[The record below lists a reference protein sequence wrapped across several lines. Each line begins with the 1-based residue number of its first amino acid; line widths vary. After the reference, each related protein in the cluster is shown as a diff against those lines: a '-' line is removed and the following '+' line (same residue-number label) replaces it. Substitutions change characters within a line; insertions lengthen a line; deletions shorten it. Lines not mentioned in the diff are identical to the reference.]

1 MQHTQHRGL
10 ERRVSNDMNLAGRA
24 MSLAG
29 RAMSLAGRAM
39 GLAERAMPEPLTF
52 FVIIT
57 ALILTIA
64 SCGGREK
71 EGAVVSDE
79 KKIEQIKSI
88 SMSQPE
94 LALSMLDSAEV
105 LRTMPMYD
113 VNALRAIVY
122 NNSSNDNTK
131 ALHYALLASTDS
143 LLTHNNEKRLAVTSV
158 LAYQYFKCGIYDR
171 CLLTAEQAITLARK
185 LKATDKEASILN
197 TKAMCE
203 SEIGLVDKA
212 LRSFDSGI
220 SLLRRQVHT
229 ADTWST
235 WSDLVDMYSQKANVL
250 LDDHRYT
257 EVAAMY
263 DTFSEAVTTM
273 AERKPERVAGGND
286 WSKAMFYAV
295 YSVTYAHL
303 GEKQKAY
310 EFYSKLLDTDL
321 SKTPAGITFLVPY
334 LLLERRY
341 GEAITKL
348 EEEEAFFKRR
358 GRDTVDYYFV
368 RTLLPSKADAL
379 FNEGRYREAA
389 LTGLRAIALNDSLS
403 LKLKKQNAMSMSQLL
418 DSKHKDMRI
427 NEQARDL
434 RNSRTIVALVSFL
447 MAVLAVLFIRVMSY
461 NRLVQRKNRAAAAT
475 INELTAAK
483 EQLAYLLASKSR
495 NNDAAG
501 ERGRDDAAEEE
512 GRDDARTQEQGV
524 SQESSAANEKSSTQ
538 TTACHEENNK
548 KVETE
553 WAGIGEKTESGE
565 KAGNRKGVVNG
576 EKAENLQKTMNGKN
590 KKDGENIENGQR
602 TENGKRTENGE
613 GAENGER
620 TENGERAENGERTEN
635 EERAENG
642 EDVEKKGLSV
652 ATSKGASEEKD
663 AAARLKDDK
672 SRDMFLQL
680 EQRIINERL
689 FRKPKISRDELI
701 ALLGVDK
708 GTFVSLLMVFSGKP
722 FNRYINDMRLDY
734 AASLLRKNTNF
745 SVEAIAIDCGIPVRQ
760 TFYRLFTEKFGLSPA
775 EYRKMNE

>member
-1 MQHTQHRGL
+1 MQHTQHKGL
-10 ERRVSNDMNLAGRA
+10 ARCIGNAMNLAGRA
-24 MSLAG
+24 MELTG
-29 RAMSLAGRAM
+29 RAMGLADRAMSLADRAMGLAGRAM
-39 GLAERAMPEPLTF
+39 GLTGRARLRPLTLFF
-52 FVIIT
+52 FVIVLT
-57 ALILTIA
+57 LTIA
-64 SCGGREK
+64 SCGGSG
-71 EGAVVSDE
+71 EGGVVVSD
-79 KKIEQIKSI
+79 KKKVEQIKSI

-143 LLTHNNEKRLAVTSV
+143 LLTHNDEKRLAVATV

-185 LKATDKEASILN
+185 LKAADKEATILN
-197 TKAMCE
+197 TKGMCE

-220 SLLRRQVHT
+220 GLLRRQVHT

-250 LDDHRYT
+250 LDNHRYT

-273 AERKPERVAGGND
+273 TERKPETVAGGND

-321 SKTPAGITFLVPY
+321 SKTPSGITFLVPY

-389 LTGLRAIALNDSLS
+389 LTGLRVIALNDSLS

-434 RNSRTIVALVSFL
+434 RNSRAIVALVSFL
-447 MAVLAVLFIRVMSY
+447 LTILAVLFIRVVSY

-483 EQLAYLLASKSR
+483 EQLAYLLASKNR
-495 NNDAAG
+495 N
-501 ERGRDDAAEEE
+501 EDAAEKREH
-512 GRDDARTQEQGV
+512 DDAGTQEQV
-524 SQESSAANEKSSTQ
+524 VNQESSVTNEESSTQ
-538 TTACHEENNK
+538 ATAFHEENINK

-553 WAGIGEKTESGE
+553 SAGNGKKTESGE
-565 KAGNRKGVVNG
+565 EAGNRKGVESG
-576 EKAENLQKTMNGKN
+576 ERAENLQKIMNGEN
-590 KKDGENIENGQR
+590 KKDGED
-602 TENGKRTENGE
+602 
-613 GAENGER
+613 
-620 TENGERAENGERTEN
+620 TENGERAESGEE
-635 EERAENG
+635 AE
-642 EDVEKKGLSV
+642 KTGLPV
-652 ATSKGASEEKD
+652 ATGEGASEEED
-663 AAARLKDDK
+663 AVARLKDDK

-708 GTFVSLLMVFSGKP
+708 GTFVSLLMVYSGKP

>member
-1 MQHTQHRGL
+1 MQHTQHKGL

-24 MSLAG
+24 LSLAG
-29 RAMSLAGRAM
+29 RAMLG
-39 GLAERAMPEPLTF
+39 PLTF

-57 ALILTIA
+57 ALVLTIA
-64 SCGGREK
+64 SCGGRGK

-143 LLTHNNEKRLAVTSV
+143 MLTHNNEKRLAVASV

-185 LKATDKEASILN
+185 LKAADKEATILN

-220 SLLRRQVHT
+220 DLLRRQVHT

-250 LDDHRYT
+250 LDNHRYT

-273 AERKPERVAGGND
+273 AERKPESVAGGND
-286 WSKAMFYAV
+286 WSKAMFYAI

-310 EFYSKLLDTDL
+310 DFYSKLLDTDL
-321 SKTPAGITFLVPY
+321 SKTPSGITFLVPY
-334 LLLERRY
+334 LLLEHRY

-348 EEEEAFFKRR
+348 EEEETFFKQR

-389 LTGLRAIALNDSLS
+389 ITGLRAIALNDSLS

-447 MAVLAVLFIRVMSY
+447 MAVLAVLFIRVLSY

-495 NNDAAG
+495 NDDAAG
-501 ERGRDDAAEEE
+501 ERERDDA
-512 GRDDARTQEQGV
+512 GTQEQGV

-538 TTACHEENNK
+538 ATACHEENNK

-553 WAGIGEKTESGE
+553 CTGTGEKTGSKEE
-565 KAGNRKGVVNG
+565 AGNKKSVVNG
-576 EKAENLQKTMNGKN
+576 EKAENLQKTMNGEN
-590 KKDGENIENGQR
+590 KKNGENI
-602 TENGKRTENGE
+602 
-613 GAENGER
+613 
-620 TENGERAENGERTEN
+620 ENGERAENGEETK
-635 EERAENG
+635 NG

-652 ATSKGASEEKD
+652 ATSEVASEEEN

>member
-1 MQHTQHRGL
+1 MQHTQHKGL
-10 ERRVSNDMNLAGRA
+10 ERRVSND
-24 MSLAG
+24 
-29 RAMSLAGRAM
+29 MSLAGRAM
-39 GLAERAMPEPLTF
+39 GLAGRAMLGPLTF
-52 FVIIT
+52 FFIII
-57 ALILTIA
+57 ALVLTIA
-64 SCGGREK
+64 ACGGREK

-143 LLTHNNEKRLAVTSV
+143 MLTHNNEKRLAVASV

-185 LKATDKEASILN
+185 LKAADKEATILN

-220 SLLRRQVHT
+220 DLLRRQVHT

-250 LDDHRYT
+250 LDNHRYT

-273 AERKPERVAGGND
+273 TERKPESVAGGND
-286 WSKAMFYAV
+286 WSKAMFYAI

-310 EFYSKLLDTDL
+310 DFYSKLLDTDL
-321 SKTPAGITFLVPY
+321 SKTPSGITFLVPY

-348 EEEEAFFKRR
+348 EQEEAFFKRC

-434 RNSRTIVALVSFL
+434 RNSRAIVALVSFL

-495 NNDAAG
+495 NDDAAGERGRDDAAG
-501 ERGRDDAAEEE
+501 ERGRDDAAEEK
-512 GRDDARTQEQGV
+512 GHDDAGTQEQVV

-538 TTACHEENNK
+538 ATACHEENNK
-548 KVETE
+548 KMETE
-553 WAGIGEKTESGE
+553 CAGIVEKTESGE
-565 KAGNRKGVVNG
+565 EVGNRKGVVNG
-576 EKAENLQKTMNGKN
+576 EKAENLQKTMNGEN
-590 KKDGENIENGQR
+590 KKDGENIENGEG
-602 TENGKRTENGE
+602 TENREGTENGE
-613 GAENGER
+613 G
-620 TENGERAENGERTEN
+620 
-635 EERAENG
+635 AENG

-652 ATSKGASEEKD
+652 ATSEVASEEED

-708 GTFVSLLMVFSGKP
+708 GTFVSLLMVFSDKP

-760 TFYRLFTEKFGLSPA
+760 TFYRLFTEKFGLSPW
-775 EYRKMNE
+775 K

>member
-1 MQHTQHRGL
+1 MSFHRHRLQSTKKVVNLYGLKQQPIKKTVFQKKMQHTQHKGL
-10 ERRVSNDMNLAGRA
+10 ERRVSNDMSLAGRAINLAGRA
-24 MSLAG
+24 MNLAG
-29 RAMSLAGRAM
+29 RAMRG
-39 GLAERAMPEPLTF
+39 PLTF
-52 FVIIT
+52 FVFIT
-57 ALILTIA
+57 ALVLTIA

-143 LLTHNNEKRLAVTSV
+143 MLTHNDEKRLAVASV

-185 LKATDKEASILN
+185 LKAADKEASILN

-250 LDDHRYT
+250 LDNHRYT

-273 AERKPERVAGGND
+273 AERKPESVAGGND
-286 WSKAMFYAV
+286 RSKAMFYAV

-321 SKTPAGITFLVPY
+321 SKTPSGITFLVPY

-348 EEEEAFFKRR
+348 EEEEAFFKRC

-495 NNDAAG
+495 NDDAAG
-501 ERGRDDAAEEE
+501 ERGRDDAVGEKR
-512 GRDDARTQEQGV
+512 RDDAGTQEQGV
-524 SQESSAANEKSSTQ
+524 SQKSSAANEKSSTQ
-538 TTACHEENNK
+538 ATACHEENNK

-553 WAGIGEKTESGE
+553 CAGIGEKTESGE
-565 KAGNRKGVVNG
+565 EAGNRKGVVNG
-576 EKAENLQKTMNGKN
+576 KKAENLQKTMNGKN

-602 TENGKRTENGE
+602 TENGE
-613 GAENGER
+613 G
-620 TENGERAENGERTEN
+620 
-635 EERAENG
+635 AENG

-652 ATSKGASEEKD
+652 ATSEVASEEED

>member
-1 MQHTQHRGL
+1 MQHTQHKGL

-24 MSLAG
+24 MPG
-29 RAMSLAGRAM
+29 
-39 GLAERAMPEPLTF
+39 PLTF

-79 KKIEQIKSI
+79 KKVEQIKSI

-143 LLTHNNEKRLAVTSV
+143 LLTHNNEKRLAVASV

-229 ADTWST
+229 DDTWST

-263 DTFSEAVTTM
+263 NTFSEAVTTM

-495 NNDAAG
+495 NDDAAG
-501 ERGRDDAAEEE
+501 DRGRDDAAEEK

-524 SQESSAANEKSSTQ
+524 SPESSAANEKSSTQ
-538 TTACHEENNK
+538 TTACHEGNNK

-576 EKAENLQKTMNGKN
+576 EKAENLQKTMNGEN
-590 KKDGENIENGQR
+590 KKDGENI
-602 TENGKRTENGE
+602 
-613 GAENGER
+613 ENGER

-652 ATSKGASEEKD
+652 ATSERASEEED

>member
-1 MQHTQHRGL
+1 MQHTQYKGL
-10 ERRVSNDMNLAGRA
+10 ARQRVSND

-29 RAMSLAGRAM
+29 RAMSLAGRTM
-39 GLAERAMPEPLTF
+39 NLAGRTMLRPFSF
-52 FVIIT
+52 FFIII
-57 ALILTIA
+57 ALVLTIA
-64 SCGGREK
+64 ACGGREEK
-71 EGAVVSDE
+71 GAVVSDK

-88 SMSQPE
+88 SLSQPE

-105 LRTMPMYD
+105 LHTMPMYD

-122 NNSSNDNTK
+122 NNSSNDNAK

-143 LLTHNNEKRLAVTSV
+143 LLTHNDEKRLAVAAV

-185 LKATDKEASILN
+185 LKAADKEATILN

-250 LDDHRYT
+250 LDNHRYT

-263 DTFSEAVTTM
+263 GTFSEAVTTM
-273 AERKPERVAGGND
+273 TEHKPESVAGGND

-321 SKTPAGITFLVPY
+321 SKTPSGITFLVPY

-358 GRDTVDYYFV
+358 ERDTVDYYFV

-434 RNSRTIVALVSFL
+434 RNSRAIVALVSFL

-483 EQLAYLLASKSR
+483 EQLAYLLASKNR
-495 NNDAAG
+495 NEDAA
-501 ERGRDDAAEEE
+501 EKRGRDDA
-512 GRDDARTQEQGV
+512 GTQEQGV

-538 TTACHEENNK
+538 ATACHEENNK

-553 WAGIGEKTESGE
+553 CAGTGEKTESGE
-565 KAGNRKGVVNG
+565 EAGNRKGVVNG
-576 EKAENLQKTMNGKN
+576 EKAENVQKAMNGEN
-590 KKDGENIENGQR
+590 KKDGENI
-602 TENGKRTENGE
+602 
-613 GAENGER
+613 
-620 TENGERAENGERTEN
+620 ENGERAENGERTEN
-635 EERAENG
+635 GEGAENG

-652 ATSKGASEEKD
+652 ATSEVASEEED

-734 AASLLRKNTNF
+734 AAALLRKNTNF

>member
-1 MQHTQHRGL
+1 MGLTGRTMGLAGRAMDLTGRAMGL
-10 ERRVSNDMNLAGRA
+10 EGRA

-29 RAMSLAGRAM
+29 SAMLR
-39 GLAERAMPEPLTF
+39 PLTF
-52 FVIIT
+52 FFFII
-57 ALILTIA
+57 ALTLTIA
-64 SCGGREK
+64 SCGGSG
-71 EGAVVSDE
+71 EGDAVVSDT
-79 KKIEQIKSI
+79 KKVEQIKSI

-143 LLTHNNEKRLAVTSV
+143 LLTHNDEKRLAVASV

-185 LKATDKEASILN
+185 LKAADKEASILN

-250 LDDHRYT
+250 LDNHRYT

-273 AERKPERVAGGND
+273 TERKPESVAGGND

-310 EFYSKLLDTDL
+310 EFYSKLLGTDL
-321 SKTPAGITFLVPY
+321 SKTPSGITFLVPY

-403 LKLKKQNAMSMSQLL
+403 LKLKKQNAMSMSELL
-418 DSKHKDMRI
+418 DSKNKDMRI

-434 RNSRTIVALVSFL
+434 RNSRAIVALVSFL
-447 MAVLAVLFIRVMSY
+447 LTILAVLFIRVVSY

-483 EQLAYLLASKSR
+483 EQLAYLLASKNR
-495 NNDAAG
+495 N
-501 ERGRDDAAEEE
+501 EDAAEKR
-512 GRDDARTQEQGV
+512 GHDDAGTQEQGV
-524 SQESSAANEKSSTQ
+524 NQESSATNEESSTQ
-538 TTACHEENNK
+538 ATACHEENINK

-553 WAGIGEKTESGE
+553 SGGNGKKTESGE
-565 KAGNRKGVVNG
+565 
-576 EKAENLQKTMNGKN
+576 
-590 KKDGENIENGQR
+590 
-602 TENGKRTENGE
+602 
-613 GAENGER
+613 GAEKTG
-620 TENGERAENGERTEN
+620 
-635 EERAENG
+635 
-642 EDVEKKGLSV
+642 VPV
-652 ATSKGASEEKD
+652 ATGEGASEEED
-663 AAARLKDDK
+663 AAARLKDGK

-708 GTFVSLLMVFSGKP
+708 GTFVSLLMVYSGKP

>member
-1 MQHTQHRGL
+1 MQHTQHKGL
-10 ERRVSNDMNLAGRA
+10 ERRVSNDMG
-24 MSLAG
+24 
-29 RAMSLAGRAM
+29 LAGRAM
-39 GLAERAMPEPLTF
+39 GLAGRTMSLAGRAMDLAGRAMLGPLTF

-57 ALILTIA
+57 ALALTIA

-143 LLTHNNEKRLAVTSV
+143 MLTHNNEKRLAVASV

-171 CLLTAEQAITLARK
+171 CLLTAEQAITLAQK
-185 LKATDKEASILN
+185 LKAADKEASILN

-229 ADTWST
+229 TDTWST

-250 LDDHRYT
+250 LDNHRYT

-273 AERKPERVAGGND
+273 TEHKPESVAGGND

-358 GRDTVDYYFV
+358 ERDTVDYYFV

-495 NNDAAG
+495 NDDAAG
-501 ERGRDDAAEEE
+501 ERGRDDAAEEK
-512 GRDDARTQEQGV
+512 GRDDAGTQEQGV
-524 SQESSAANEKSSTQ
+524 SQESSATNEKSSTQ
-538 TTACHEENNK
+538 ATACHDENNK

-553 WAGIGEKTESGE
+553 CAGIGEETESGE
-565 KAGNRKGVVNG
+565 EAGNRKGVVNG
-576 EKAENLQKTMNGKN
+576 EKAENLQKTKNGEN
-590 KKDGENIENGQR
+590 KKDGENIENG
-602 TENGKRTENGE
+602 
-613 GAENGER
+613 
-620 TENGERAENGERTEN
+620 
-635 EERAENG
+635 
-642 EDVEKKGLSV
+642 EDVEKKGLCV
-652 ATSKGASEEKD
+652 ATSEGASEEED

-672 SRDMFLQL
+672 SHDMFLQL

-734 AASLLRKNTNF
+734 AAALLRKNTNF

>member
-1 MQHTQHRGL
+1 MQHTQHKGL
-10 ERRVSNDMNLAGRA
+10 ARCIGNAMNLTGRA
-24 MSLAG
+24 MGLTGRAIGLAD

-39 GLAERAMPEPLTF
+39 GLAGRAMGLTGRAMLRPLTLFF
-52 FVIIT
+52 FVIVLT
-57 ALILTIA
+57 LTIA
-64 SCGGREK
+64 SCGGSGEG
-71 EGAVVSDE
+71 GAVVSD
-79 KKIEQIKSI
+79 KKKVEQIKSI

-143 LLTHNNEKRLAVTSV
+143 LLTHNDEKRLAVATV

-185 LKATDKEASILN
+185 LKAADKEATILN
-197 TKAMCE
+197 TKGMCE

-250 LDDHRYT
+250 LDNHRYT

-263 DTFSEAVTTM
+263 STFSEAVTTM
-273 AERKPERVAGGND
+273 TERKPETVAGGND

-321 SKTPAGITFLVPY
+321 SKTPSGITFLVPY

-389 LTGLRAIALNDSLS
+389 LTGLRVIALNDSLS

-434 RNSRTIVALVSFL
+434 RNSRAIVALVSFL
-447 MAVLAVLFIRVMSY
+447 LTILAVLFIRVVSY

-483 EQLAYLLASKSR
+483 EQLAYLLASKNR
-495 NNDAAG
+495 N
-501 ERGRDDAAEEE
+501 EDAAEKREH
-512 GRDDARTQEQGV
+512 DDAGTQEQV
-524 SQESSAANEKSSTQ
+524 VNKESSVTNEESSTQ
-538 TTACHEENNK
+538 ATACHEENINK

-553 WAGIGEKTESGE
+553 SAGNGKKTENGE
-565 KAGNRKGVVNG
+565 EAGNRKGVESG
-576 EKAENLQKTMNGKN
+576 ERAENLQKIMNGEN
-590 KKDGENIENGQR
+590 KKDGED
-602 TENGKRTENGE
+602 
-613 GAENGER
+613 
-620 TENGERAENGERTEN
+620 TENGERAESGEE
-635 EERAENG
+635 AE
-642 EDVEKKGLSV
+642 KTGLPV
-652 ATSKGASEEKD
+652 ATGEGASEEED
-663 AAARLKDDK
+663 AVARLKDDK

-708 GTFVSLLMVFSGKP
+708 GTFVSLLMVYSGKP

>member
-1 MQHTQHRGL
+1 MNLAGRA
-10 ERRVSNDMNLAGRA
+10 MNLAGRA

-29 RAMSLAGRAM
+29 RAMDLAGRAM
-39 GLAERAMPEPLTF
+39 LGPLTF
-52 FVIIT
+52 FFIII
-57 ALILTIA
+57 ALVLTIA
-64 SCGGREK
+64 SCGGREEK
-71 EGAVVSDE
+71 GAVVSDE

-88 SMSQPE
+88 SLSQPE

-122 NNSSNDNTK
+122 NNSSNDNAK

-143 LLTHNNEKRLAVTSV
+143 LLTHNDEKRLAVAAV

-185 LKATDKEASILN
+185 LKAADKEATILN

-235 WSDLVDMYSQKANVL
+235 WSDLVDMYSQKGNVL
-250 LDDHRYT
+250 LDNHRYT

-273 AERKPERVAGGND
+273 TEHKPESVAGGND
-286 WSKAMFYAV
+286 WSKAMFYAI

-310 EFYSKLLDTDL
+310 DFYSKLLDTDL
-321 SKTPAGITFLVPY
+321 SKTPSGITFLVPY
-334 LLLERRY
+334 LLLEHRY

-348 EEEEAFFKRR
+348 EEEETFFKQR

-483 EQLAYLLASKSR
+483 EQLAYLLASKNR
-495 NNDAAG
+495 NDDAAE
-501 ERGRDDAAEEE
+501 ERGRDDA
-512 GRDDARTQEQGV
+512 GTQEQGV

-538 TTACHEENNK
+538 VTACHEENNK

-553 WAGIGEKTESGE
+553 CAGTGEKTESGE
-565 KAGNRKGVVNG
+565 EAGNRKGVVNG
-576 EKAENLQKTMNGKN
+576 EKAENLQKAMNGEN
-590 KKDGENIENGQR
+590 KKYGENIENGEGS
-602 TENGKRTENGE
+602 ENEER
-613 GAENGER
+613 AENGER
-620 TENGERAENGERTEN
+620 TENGERAED
-635 EERAENG
+635 G
-642 EDVEKKGLSV
+642 EDVEKKELSV
-652 ATSKGASEEKD
+652 ATSEGASEEED

-734 AASLLRKNTNF
+734 AAALLRKNTNF

>member
-1 MQHTQHRGL
+1 MQHTQHKGL
-10 ERRVSNDMNLAGRA
+10 ERRVSNDMDLAGRA
-24 MSLAG
+24 MSLVG
-29 RAMSLAGRAM
+29 RAMS
-39 GLAERAMPEPLTF
+39 LAERAMPEPLTF

-79 KKIEQIKSI
+79 KKVEQIKSI

-171 CLLTAEQAITLARK
+171 CLLTAEQAITLAQK
-185 LKATDKEASILN
+185 LKAADKEASILN

-250 LDDHRYT
+250 LDNHRYT

-310 EFYSKLLDTDL
+310 EFYSKLLETDL

-418 DSKHKDMRI
+418 DSKHKDIRI

-501 ERGRDDAAEEE
+501 ERGRDDA
-512 GRDDARTQEQGV
+512 RTQEQGV

-538 TTACHEENNK
+538 ATACHEGNNK
-548 KVETE
+548 KVKTE

-576 EKAENLQKTMNGKN
+576 EKAENLQKTMNGEN
-590 KKDGENIENGQR
+590 KKDDENIENGEL
-602 TENGKRTENGE
+602 T
-613 GAENGER
+613 ENGER
-620 TENGERAENGERTEN
+620 TENGEKAENGERTEN

-642 EDVEKKGLSV
+642 GDVEKKGLSV
-652 ATSKGASEEKD
+652 ATSERASEEED

>member
-1 MQHTQHRGL
+1 MQHTQHKGL
-10 ERRVSNDMNLAGRA
+10 ERRVSND

-39 GLAERAMPEPLTF
+39 SHAGRAMGLAGRAMLGPLTF

-57 ALILTIA
+57 ALVLTIA

-79 KKIEQIKSI
+79 KKVEQIKSI

-143 LLTHNNEKRLAVTSV
+143 LLTHNNEKRLAVASV

-171 CLLTAEQAITLARK
+171 CLLTAEQAITLAQK

-212 LRSFDSGI
+212 LHSFDSGI

-418 DSKHKDMRI
+418 DSKHKDMRL

-495 NNDAAG
+495 N
-501 ERGRDDAAEEE
+501 DDAAEEE
-512 GRDDARTQEQGV
+512 GRDDAGTQEQGV

-553 WAGIGEKTESGE
+553 SAGIGEKTESGE
-565 KAGNRKGVVNG
+565 EAGNRKGVVNG
-576 EKAENLQKTMNGKN
+576 EKAENLQKTMNGEN
-590 KKDGENIENGQR
+590 KKDDENIENG
-602 TENGKRTENGE
+602 
-613 GAENGER
+613 
-620 TENGERAENGERTEN
+620 
-635 EERAENG
+635 ERAENG

-652 ATSKGASEEKD
+652 ATSERASEEED

>member
-1 MQHTQHRGL
+1 MQHTQHKGL
-10 ERRVSNDMNLAGRA
+10 ARCIGNAMNLAGRA
-24 MSLAG
+24 MELT
-29 RAMSLAGRAM
+29 GRAM
-39 GLAERAMPEPLTF
+39 GLADRAMSLADRAMGLTGRAMLRPLTF
-52 FVIIT
+52 FFFVIVLT
-57 ALILTIA
+57 LTIA
-64 SCGGREK
+64 SCGGSGEG
-71 EGAVVSDE
+71 GAVVSD
-79 KKIEQIKSI
+79 KKKVEQIKSI

-143 LLTHNNEKRLAVTSV
+143 LLTHNNEKRLAVATV

-185 LKATDKEASILN
+185 LKAADKEATILN
-197 TKAMCE
+197 TKGMCE

-250 LDDHRYT
+250 LDNHRYT

-273 AERKPERVAGGND
+273 TERKPETVAGGND

-321 SKTPAGITFLVPY
+321 SKTPSGITFLVPY

-389 LTGLRAIALNDSLS
+389 LTGLRVIALNDSLS

-434 RNSRTIVALVSFL
+434 RNSRAIVALVSFL
-447 MAVLAVLFIRVMSY
+447 LTILAVLFIRVVSY
-461 NRLVQRKNRAAAAT
+461 NRLVQRKNRAAADT

-483 EQLAYLLASKSR
+483 EQLAYLLASKNR
-495 NNDAAG
+495 N
-501 ERGRDDAAEEE
+501 EDAAEKREH
-512 GRDDARTQEQGV
+512 DDAGTQEQVV
-524 SQESSAANEKSSTQ
+524 SQESPVTNEESSTQ
-538 TTACHEENNK
+538 ATACHEENINK

-553 WAGIGEKTESGE
+553 SAGNGKKTENGE
-565 KAGNRKGVVNG
+565 EAGNRKGVESG
-576 EKAENLQKTMNGKN
+576 ERAENLQKIMNGEN
-590 KKDGENIENGQR
+590 KKDGED
-602 TENGKRTENGE
+602 
-613 GAENGER
+613 
-620 TENGERAENGERTEN
+620 TENGERAESGEE
-635 EERAENG
+635 AE
-642 EDVEKKGLSV
+642 KTGLPV
-652 ATSKGASEEKD
+652 ATGEGASEEED
-663 AAARLKDDK
+663 AVARLKDDK

-708 GTFVSLLMVFSGKP
+708 GTFVSLLMVYSGKP

>member
-1 MQHTQHRGL
+1 
-10 ERRVSNDMNLAGRA
+10 

-29 RAMSLAGRAM
+29 RAMSLEGRTMDLAGRAM
-39 GLAERAMPEPLTF
+39 LGPLTL

-57 ALILTIA
+57 AIVLTIV
-64 SCGGREK
+64 SCGGKEK

-143 LLTHNNEKRLAVTSV
+143 LLTHNNEKRLAVASV

-171 CLLTAEQAITLARK
+171 CLLTAEQAITLAQK
-185 LKATDKEASILN
+185 LKAADKEASILN

-220 SLLRRQVHT
+220 GLLRRQVHT

-250 LDDHRYT
+250 LDNHRYT

-273 AERKPERVAGGND
+273 TERKPERVAGGND

-321 SKTPAGITFLVPY
+321 SKTPSGITFLVPY

-495 NNDAAG
+495 NDDAAE
-501 ERGRDDAAEEE
+501 ERGRDDA
-512 GRDDARTQEQGV
+512 GTQEQGV

-538 TTACHEENNK
+538 ATACHEENNK

-553 WAGIGEKTESGE
+553 CAGIGEETESGE
-565 KAGNRKGVVNG
+565 EVGNRKGVVNG
-576 EKAENLQKTMNGKN
+576 EKAENLQKAMNGEN
-590 KKDGENIENGQR
+590 KKDGEN
-602 TENGKRTENGE
+602 K
-613 GAENGER
+613 
-620 TENGERAENGERTEN
+620 ENGERAENGEG
-635 EERAENG
+635 AENG
-642 EDVEKKGLSV
+642 EDVEKKGMSV
-652 ATSKGASEEKD
+652 ATSEGASEEED

-672 SRDMFLQL
+672 SHDMFLQL

-734 AASLLRKNTNF
+734 AAALLRKNTNF

>member
-1 MQHTQHRGL
+1 MQHTQHKGL
-10 ERRVSNDMNLAGRA
+10 ARQRVSNDMNLAGRT
-24 MSLAG
+24 MNLAG
-29 RAMSLAGRAM
+29 RTMLRPFS
-39 GLAERAMPEPLTF
+39 F
-52 FVIIT
+52 FFIII
-57 ALILTIA
+57 ALVLTIA
-64 SCGGREK
+64 SCGGREEK
-71 EGAVVSDE
+71 GAVVSDK

-88 SMSQPE
+88 SLSQPE

-105 LRTMPMYD
+105 LHTMPMYD

-143 LLTHNNEKRLAVTSV
+143 MLTHNNEKRLAVASV

-185 LKATDKEASILN
+185 LKAADKEATILN

-235 WSDLVDMYSQKANVL
+235 WSDLVDMYSQKGNVL
-250 LDDHRYT
+250 LDNHRYT

-273 AERKPERVAGGND
+273 TERKPESVAGGND
-286 WSKAMFYAV
+286 WSKAMFYAI

-310 EFYSKLLDTDL
+310 DFYSKLLDTDL
-321 SKTPAGITFLVPY
+321 SKTPSGITFLVPY

-348 EEEEAFFKRR
+348 EQEEAFFKRC

-447 MAVLAVLFIRVMSY
+447 MAVLAVLFIRVVSY

-495 NNDAAG
+495 NDDAAG
-501 ERGRDDAAEEE
+501 ERGRDDAEER
-512 GRDDARTQEQGV
+512 GRDDAEEKGHDDAGTQEQVV

-538 TTACHEENNK
+538 ATACHEENNE

-553 WAGIGEKTESGE
+553 CAWIGEKTESGE
-565 KAGNRKGVVNG
+565 EAGNRKSVVNG
-576 EKAENLQKTMNGKN
+576 EKAENLQKTMNGEN
-590 KKDGENIENGQR
+590 KKDGENIENG
-602 TENGKRTENGE
+602 ERTENGE
-613 GAENGER
+613 G
-620 TENGERAENGERTEN
+620 TENG
-635 EERAENG
+635 ERAENG
-642 EDVEKKGLSV
+642 EDVEKKGLCV
-652 ATSKGASEEKD
+652 ATSEGASEEED

-734 AASLLRKNTNF
+734 AAALLRKNTNF

>member
-1 MQHTQHRGL
+1 
-10 ERRVSNDMNLAGRA
+10 MNLAGRT
-24 MSLAG
+24 MNLAG
-29 RAMSLAGRAM
+29 RTMNLAGRTM
-39 GLAERAMPEPLTF
+39 LRPFSF
-52 FVIIT
+52 FFIII
-57 ALILTIA
+57 AIVLTIA
-64 SCGGREK
+64 ACGGREEK
-71 EGAVVSDE
+71 GAVVSDK

-88 SMSQPE
+88 SLSQPE

-105 LRTMPMYD
+105 LHTMPMYD

-122 NNSSNDNTK
+122 NNSSNDNAK

-143 LLTHNNEKRLAVTSV
+143 LLTHNDEKRLAVAAV

-185 LKATDKEASILN
+185 LKAADKEATILN

-220 SLLRRQVHT
+220 DLLRRQVHT

-250 LDDHRYT
+250 LDNHRYT

-273 AERKPERVAGGND
+273 TERKPESVAGGND

-321 SKTPAGITFLVPY
+321 SKTPSGITFLVPY

-358 GRDTVDYYFV
+358 GRDTIDYYFV

-389 LTGLRAIALNDSLS
+389 LTGLRVIALNDSLS

-434 RNSRTIVALVSFL
+434 RNSRAIVALVSFL
-447 MAVLAVLFIRVMSY
+447 LTILAVLFIRVVSY

-483 EQLAYLLASKSR
+483 EQLAYLLASKNR
-495 NNDAAG
+495 N
-501 ERGRDDAAEEE
+501 EDAAEKREH
-512 GRDDARTQEQGV
+512 DDAGTQEQVV
-524 SQESSAANEKSSTQ
+524 SQESPVTNEESSTQ
-538 TTACHEENNK
+538 ATACHEENINK
-548 KVETE
+548 KVEME
-553 WAGIGEKTESGE
+553 SAGNGKKTESGE
-565 KAGNRKGVVNG
+565 EAGNRKGVESG
-576 EKAENLQKTMNGKN
+576 ERAENLQKIMNGEN
-590 KKDGENIENGQR
+590 KKDGED
-602 TENGKRTENGE
+602 
-613 GAENGER
+613 
-620 TENGERAENGERTEN
+620 TENGERAESGEE
-635 EERAENG
+635 AE
-642 EDVEKKGLSV
+642 KTGLPV
-652 ATSKGASEEKD
+652 ATGEGASEEED
-663 AAARLKDDK
+663 AVARLKDDK

-708 GTFVSLLMVFSGKP
+708 GTFVSLLMVYSGKP

>member
-1 MQHTQHRGL
+1 MQHTQHKGL
-10 ERRVSNDMNLAGRA
+10 ARCVGNAMNLTGRAMGLADRA
-24 MSLAG
+24 MSLAD
-29 RAMSLAGRAM
+29 RAMSLADRAMGLAGRAM
-39 GLAERAMPEPLTF
+39 GLTGRAMLRPLTLFF
-52 FVIIT
+52 FVIVLT
-57 ALILTIA
+57 LTIA

-143 LLTHNNEKRLAVTSV
+143 LLTHNNEKRLAVASV

-171 CLLTAEQAITLARK
+171 CLLTAEQAITLAQK
-185 LKATDKEASILN
+185 LKAADKEASILN

-250 LDDHRYT
+250 LDNHRYT

-263 DTFSEAVTTM
+263 DTFSEAITTM
-273 AERKPERVAGGND
+273 TERKPETVAGGND

-321 SKTPAGITFLVPY
+321 SKTPSGITFLVPY

-389 LTGLRAIALNDSLS
+389 LTGLRVIALNDSLS

-434 RNSRTIVALVSFL
+434 RNSRAIVALVSFL
-447 MAVLAVLFIRVMSY
+447 LTILAVLFIRVVSY

-483 EQLAYLLASKSR
+483 EQLAYLLASKNR
-495 NNDAAG
+495 N
-501 ERGRDDAAEEE
+501 EDAAEKREH
-512 GRDDARTQEQGV
+512 DDAGTQEQVV
-524 SQESSAANEKSSTQ
+524 SQESSVTNEESSTQ
-538 TTACHEENNK
+538 ATACHEENINK

-553 WAGIGEKTESGE
+553 SAGNGKKTESGE
-565 KAGNRKGVVNG
+565 EAGNRKGVESG
-576 EKAENLQKTMNGKN
+576 ERAENLQKIMNGEN
-590 KKDGENIENGQR
+590 KKD
-602 TENGKRTENGE
+602 
-613 GAENGER
+613 
-620 TENGERAENGERTEN
+620 GERAENGERAESG
-635 EERAENG
+635 EEAE
-642 EDVEKKGLSV
+642 KTGLPV
-652 ATSKGASEEKD
+652 ATGEGASEEED
-663 AAARLKDDK
+663 AVARLKDDK

-734 AASLLRKNTNF
+734 AAALLRKNTNF

>member
-1 MQHTQHRGL
+1 
-10 ERRVSNDMNLAGRA
+10 MNLAGRT
-24 MSLAG
+24 MNLAG
-29 RAMSLAGRAM
+29 RTMLRPFS
-39 GLAERAMPEPLTF
+39 F
-52 FVIIT
+52 FFIII
-57 ALILTIA
+57 AIVLTIA
-64 SCGGREK
+64 ACGGREEK
-71 EGAVVSDE
+71 GAVVSDK

-88 SMSQPE
+88 SLSQPE

-105 LRTMPMYD
+105 LHTMPMYD

-122 NNSSNDNTK
+122 NNSSNDNAK

-143 LLTHNNEKRLAVTSV
+143 LLTHNDEKRLAVAAV

-185 LKATDKEASILN
+185 LKAADKEATILN

-250 LDDHRYT
+250 LDNHRYT

-263 DTFSEAVTTM
+263 STFSEAVTTM
-273 AERKPERVAGGND
+273 TERKPETVAGGND

-321 SKTPAGITFLVPY
+321 SKTPSGITFLVPY

-389 LTGLRAIALNDSLS
+389 LTGLRVIALNDSLS

-434 RNSRTIVALVSFL
+434 RNSRAIVALVSFL
-447 MAVLAVLFIRVMSY
+447 LTILAVLFIRVVSY
-461 NRLVQRKNRAAAAT
+461 NRLVQRKNRAAADT

-483 EQLAYLLASKSR
+483 EQLAYLLASKNR
-495 NNDAAG
+495 N
-501 ERGRDDAAEEE
+501 EDAAEKREH
-512 GRDDARTQEQGV
+512 DDAGTQKQV
-524 SQESSAANEKSSTQ
+524 VNKESSVTNEESSTQ
-538 TTACHEENNK
+538 ATAFHEENINK

-553 WAGIGEKTESGE
+553 SAGNGKKTENGE
-565 KAGNRKGVVNG
+565 GAGNRKGVESG
-576 EKAENLQKTMNGKN
+576 ERAENLQKIMNGEN
-590 KKDGENIENGQR
+590 KKDGED
-602 TENGKRTENGE
+602 
-613 GAENGER
+613 
-620 TENGERAENGERTEN
+620 TENGERAESGEE
-635 EERAENG
+635 AE
-642 EDVEKKGLSV
+642 KTGLPV
-652 ATSKGASEEKD
+652 ATGEGASEEED
-663 AAARLKDDK
+663 AVAILKDDK

-708 GTFVSLLMVFSGKP
+708 GTFVSLLMVYSGKP

>member
-1 MQHTQHRGL
+1 MDLAGRAL
-10 ERRVSNDMNLAGRA
+10 NLAGRA
-24 MSLAG
+24 MLG
-29 RAMSLAGRAM
+29 
-39 GLAERAMPEPLTF
+39 PLTF

-57 ALILTIA
+57 ALVLTIA
-64 SCGGREK
+64 SCGGRGK

-143 LLTHNNEKRLAVTSV
+143 LLTHNNEKRLAVASV

-171 CLLTAEQAITLARK
+171 CLLTAEQAITLAQK
-185 LKATDKEASILN
+185 LKAADKEASILN

-250 LDDHRYT
+250 LDNHRYT

-273 AERKPERVAGGND
+273 TEHKPESVAGGND

-358 GRDTVDYYFV
+358 ERDTVDYYFV

-434 RNSRTIVALVSFL
+434 RNSRAIVALVSFL
-447 MAVLAVLFIRVMSY
+447 LTILAVLFIRVVSY

-483 EQLAYLLASKSR
+483 EQLAYLLASKNR
-495 NNDAAG
+495 N
-501 ERGRDDAAEEE
+501 EDAAEKREH
-512 GRDDARTQEQGV
+512 DDAGTQEQV
-524 SQESSAANEKSSTQ
+524 VNKESSVTNEESSTQ
-538 TTACHEENNK
+538 AAACHEENINK

-553 WAGIGEKTESGE
+553 SAGNGKKTENGE
-565 KAGNRKGVVNG
+565 EAGNRKGVESG
-576 EKAENLQKTMNGKN
+576 ERAENLQKIMNGEN
-590 KKDGENIENGQR
+590 KKDGED
-602 TENGKRTENGE
+602 
-613 GAENGER
+613 
-620 TENGERAENGERTEN
+620 TENGERAESGEE
-635 EERAENG
+635 AE
-642 EDVEKKGLSV
+642 KTGLPV
-652 ATSKGASEEKD
+652 ATGEGASEEED
-663 AAARLKDDK
+663 AVARLKDDK

-708 GTFVSLLMVFSGKP
+708 GTFVSLLMVYSGKP

-734 AASLLRKNTNF
+734 AAALLRKNTNF

>member
-1 MQHTQHRGL
+1 
-10 ERRVSNDMNLAGRA
+10 

-29 RAMSLAGRAM
+29 RAMSLAGRTM
-39 GLAERAMPEPLTF
+39 NLAGRTMLRPFSF
-52 FVIIT
+52 FFIII
-57 ALILTIA
+57 ALVLTIA
-64 SCGGREK
+64 ACGGREEK
-71 EGAVVSDE
+71 GAVVSDK

-88 SMSQPE
+88 SLSQPE

-105 LRTMPMYD
+105 LHTMPMYD

-122 NNSSNDNTK
+122 NNSSNDNAK

-143 LLTHNNEKRLAVTSV
+143 LLTHNDEKRLAVAAV

-185 LKATDKEASILN
+185 LKAADKEATILN

-250 LDDHRYT
+250 LDNHRYT

-263 DTFSEAVTTM
+263 GTFSEAVTTM
-273 AERKPERVAGGND
+273 TEHKPESVAGGND
-286 WSKAMFYAV
+286 WSKAMFYAI

-310 EFYSKLLDTDL
+310 DFYSKLLDTDL
-321 SKTPAGITFLVPY
+321 SKTPSGITFLVPY

-358 GRDTVDYYFV
+358 ERDTVDYYFV

-434 RNSRTIVALVSFL
+434 RNSRAIVALVSFL

-483 EQLAYLLASKSR
+483 EQLAYLLASKNR
-495 NNDAAG
+495 NEDAAR
-501 ERGRDDAAEEE
+501 EIGRDDAA
-512 GRDDARTQEQGV
+512 
-524 SQESSAANEKSSTQ
+524 
-538 TTACHEENNK
+538 
-548 KVETE
+548 
-553 WAGIGEKTESGE
+553 
-565 KAGNRKGVVNG
+565 
-576 EKAENLQKTMNGKN
+576 
-590 KKDGENIENGQR
+590 
-602 TENGKRTENGE
+602 
-613 GAENGER
+613 
-620 TENGERAENGERTEN
+620 
-635 EERAENG
+635 
-642 EDVEKKGLSV
+642 
-652 ATSKGASEEKD
+652 
-663 AAARLKDDK
+663 
-672 SRDMFLQL
+672 
-680 EQRIINERL
+680 
-689 FRKPKISRDELI
+689 
-701 ALLGVDK
+701 
-708 GTFVSLLMVFSGKP
+708 
-722 FNRYINDMRLDY
+722 
-734 AASLLRKNTNF
+734 
-745 SVEAIAIDCGIPVRQ
+745 
-760 TFYRLFTEKFGLSPA
+760 
-775 EYRKMNE
+775 

>member
-1 MQHTQHRGL
+1 MQQSQHKGL
-10 ERRVSNDMNLAGRA
+10 ARRVSNDMG
-24 MSLAG
+24 
-29 RAMSLAGRAM
+29 LAGRAM
-39 GLAERAMPEPLTF
+39 GLTGRAMGLAGRAMDLTGRAIGLEGRAMSHAGSAMLGPLTF
-52 FVIIT
+52 FFFTI
-57 ALILTIA
+57 ALTLTIA
-64 SCGGREK
+64 SCGGNG
-71 EGAVVSDE
+71 EGDAVVSDA
-79 KKIEQIKSI
+79 KKVELIKSI

-143 LLTHNNEKRLAVTSV
+143 LLTHNDEKRLAVAAV

-171 CLLTAEQAITLARK
+171 SLLTAEQAITLARK
-185 LKATDKEASILN
+185 LKAADKEASILN

-220 SLLRRQVHT
+220 GLLRRQVHT

-250 LDDHRYT
+250 LDNHRYT

-273 AERKPERVAGGND
+273 TERKPESVAGGND

-310 EFYSKLLDTDL
+310 EFYSKLLGTDL
-321 SKTPAGITFLVPY
+321 SKTPSGITFLVPY

-403 LKLKKQNAMSMSQLL
+403 LKLKKQNAMSMSELL
-418 DSKHKDMRI
+418 DSKNKDMRI

-434 RNSRTIVALVSFL
+434 RNSRAIVALVSFL
-447 MAVLAVLFIRVMSY
+447 LTILAVLFIRVVSY
-461 NRLVQRKNRAAAAT
+461 NRLVQRKNRAAADT

-483 EQLAYLLASKSR
+483 EQLAYLLASKNR
-495 NNDAAG
+495 N
-501 ERGRDDAAEEE
+501 DDAAEER
-512 GRDDARTQEQGV
+512 GHDDAGTQEQV
-524 SQESSAANEKSSTQ
+524 VNQESSATNEESSTQ
-538 TTACHEENNK
+538 ATACHEENINK
-548 KVETE
+548 EVETE
-553 WAGIGEKTESGE
+553 SAGNGKKTESGE
-565 KAGNRKGVVNG
+565 EA
-576 EKAENLQKTMNGKN
+576 EKT
-590 KKDGENIENGQR
+590 GQP
-602 TENGKRTENGE
+602 
-613 GAENGER
+613 
-620 TENGERAENGERTEN
+620 
-635 EERAENG
+635 
-642 EDVEKKGLSV
+642 V
-652 ATSKGASEEKD
+652 ATSEGASEEED

-672 SRDMFLQL
+672 SHDMFLQL

-708 GTFVSLLMVFSGKP
+708 GTFVSLLMVYSGKP

>member
-1 MQHTQHRGL
+1 MQQSQHKGL
-10 ERRVSNDMNLAGRA
+10 AHRVSMGLAGRA
-24 MSLAG
+24 MGLTGRTMGLAGRAMDLTGRAMGLEGRTMSLAG
-29 RAMSLAGRAM
+29 RAMLR
-39 GLAERAMPEPLTF
+39 PLTF
-52 FVIIT
+52 FFFII
-57 ALILTIA
+57 ALVLTIA
-64 SCGGREK
+64 SCGGSGEG
-71 EGAVVSDE
+71 GAVVSDN
-79 KKIEQIKSI
+79 KKVEQIKSI

-105 LRTMPMYD
+105 LHTMPMYD

-143 LLTHNNEKRLAVTSV
+143 LLTHNNEKRLAVASV

-185 LKATDKEASILN
+185 LKAADKEASILN

-250 LDDHRYT
+250 LDNHRYT

-273 AERKPERVAGGND
+273 TERKPESVAGGND

-310 EFYSKLLDTDL
+310 EFYSKLLGTDL
-321 SKTPAGITFLVPY
+321 SKTPSGITFLVPY

-403 LKLKKQNAMSMSQLL
+403 LKLKKQNAMSMSELL
-418 DSKHKDMRI
+418 DSKNKDMRI

-447 MAVLAVLFIRVMSY
+447 MAVLAVLFIRVVSY
-461 NRLVQRKNRAAAAT
+461 NRLVQRKNRAAADT

-483 EQLAYLLASKSR
+483 EQLAYLLASKNRSEH
-495 NNDAAG
+495 AA
-501 ERGRDDAAEEE
+501 EKRGRDDA
-512 GRDDARTQEQGV
+512 GTQEQAV
-524 SQESSAANEKSSTQ
+524 NQESPVTNEESSTQ
-538 TTACHEENNK
+538 ATACHEENINK
-548 KVETE
+548 EVETE
-553 WAGIGEKTESGE
+553 SAGNGKKTESGE
-565 KAGNRKGVVNG
+565 EA
-576 EKAENLQKTMNGKN
+576 EKT
-590 KKDGENIENGQR
+590 GQP
-602 TENGKRTENGE
+602 
-613 GAENGER
+613 
-620 TENGERAENGERTEN
+620 
-635 EERAENG
+635 
-642 EDVEKKGLSV
+642 V
-652 ATSKGASEEKD
+652 ATSEGASEEED

-708 GTFVSLLMVFSGKP
+708 GTFVSLLMVYSGKP

>member
-1 MQHTQHRGL
+1 MGLAGRAMGL
-10 ERRVSNDMNLAGRA
+10 EGRA

-29 RAMSLAGRAM
+29 RAMLR
-39 GLAERAMPEPLTF
+39 PLTF
-52 FVIIT
+52 FFFII
-57 ALILTIA
+57 ALTLTIA
-64 SCGGREK
+64 SCGGSG
-71 EGAVVSDE
+71 EGDAVVSDA
-79 KKIEQIKSI
+79 KKVEQIKSI

-105 LRTMPMYD
+105 LHTMPMYD

-143 LLTHNNEKRLAVTSV
+143 LLTHNNEKRLAVASV

-185 LKATDKEASILN
+185 LKAADKEASILN

-250 LDDHRYT
+250 LDNHRYT

-358 GRDTVDYYFV
+358 ERDTVDYYFV

-447 MAVLAVLFIRVMSY
+447 LTVLAVLFIRVMSY

-483 EQLAYLLASKSR
+483 EQLAYLLASKNRSEH
-495 NNDAAG
+495 AAEKKG
-501 ERGRDDAAEEE
+501 HDDA
-512 GRDDARTQEQGV
+512 GTQEQV
-524 SQESSAANEKSSTQ
+524 VNQDSSAANEESSTQ
-538 TTACHEENNK
+538 ATACHEENINK

-553 WAGIGEKTESGE
+553 SGGNGKETESGE
-565 KAGNRKGVVNG
+565 DAGNGKGVENG
-576 EKAENLQKTMNGKN
+576 ERAENLRKLMNGEN
-590 KKDGENIENGQR
+590 KKDGED
-602 TENGKRTENGE
+602 TEK
-613 GAENGER
+613 GER
-620 TENGERAENGERTEN
+620 TENGERAEIR
-635 EERAENG
+635 ERAENRERAEDG
-642 EDVEKKGLSV
+642 ERAESGKEAEKTGLPV
-652 ATSKGASEEKD
+652 ATSEGASEEED
-663 AAARLKDDK
+663 AAARLKDNK

-708 GTFVSLLMVFSGKP
+708 GTFVSLLMVYSGKP

>member
-1 MQHTQHRGL
+1 MQHTQHKGL
-10 ERRVSNDMNLAGRA
+10 ERRVSMG
-24 MSLAG
+24 
-29 RAMSLAGRAM
+29 LAGRAM
-39 GLAERAMPEPLTF
+39 GLTGRIMGLAGRTIGLAGRAMLRPLTF
-52 FVIIT
+52 FFFII
-57 ALILTIA
+57 ALTIA
-64 SCGGREK
+64 SCGGSG
-71 EGAVVSDE
+71 EGDAVVSDN
-79 KKIEQIKSI
+79 KKVEQIKSI

-143 LLTHNNEKRLAVTSV
+143 LLTHNNEKRLAVASV

-171 CLLTAEQAITLARK
+171 SLLTAEQAITLARK
-185 LKATDKEASILN
+185 LKAADKEASILI

-235 WSDLVDMYSQKANVL
+235 WSDLIDMYSQKANVL
-250 LDDHRYT
+250 LDNHRYT

-273 AERKPERVAGGND
+273 TERKPESVAGGND

-310 EFYSKLLDTDL
+310 EFYSKLLGTDL
-321 SKTPAGITFLVPY
+321 SKTPSGITFLVPY

-403 LKLKKQNAMSMSQLL
+403 LKLKKQNAMSMSELL
-418 DSKHKDMRI
+418 DSKNKDMRI

-434 RNSRTIVALVSFL
+434 RNSRAIVALVSFL
-447 MAVLAVLFIRVMSY
+447 LTILAVLFIRVVSY
-461 NRLVQRKNRAAAAT
+461 NRLVQRKNRAAADT

-483 EQLAYLLASKSR
+483 EQLAYLLASKNR
-495 NNDAAG
+495 NEDAA
-501 ERGRDDAAEEE
+501 EKRGRDDA
-512 GRDDARTQEQGV
+512 GTQEQV
-524 SQESSAANEKSSTQ
+524 VNQDSSAANEESSTQ
-538 TTACHEENNK
+538 ATACHEENINK

-553 WAGIGEKTESGE
+553 SAGNRKKTESGE
-565 KAGNRKGVVNG
+565 DAGNRKDVENG
-576 EKAENLQKTMNGKN
+576 ERVENLQKIMNGEN
-590 KKDGENIENGQR
+590 KKDGED
-602 TENGKRTENGE
+602 TEK
-613 GAENGER
+613 GER
-620 TENGERAENGERTEN
+620 TES
-635 EERAENG
+635 G
-642 EDVEKKGLSV
+642 EDAEKTGLPV
-652 ATSKGASEEKD
+652 ATSEAASEEED
-663 AAARLKDDK
+663 AAVRLKDDK

-708 GTFVSLLMVFSGKP
+708 GTFVSLLMVYSGKP

>member
-1 MQHTQHRGL
+1 
-10 ERRVSNDMNLAGRA
+10 MNLAGRA
-24 MSLAG
+24 MRG
-29 RAMSLAGRAM
+29 
-39 GLAERAMPEPLTF
+39 PLTF
-52 FVIIT
+52 FVFIT
-57 ALILTIA
+57 ALVLTIA

-143 LLTHNNEKRLAVTSV
+143 MLTHNDEKRLAVASV

-185 LKATDKEASILN
+185 LKAADKEASILN

-250 LDDHRYT
+250 LDNHRYT

-273 AERKPERVAGGND
+273 AERKPESVAGGND
-286 WSKAMFYAV
+286 RSKAMFYAV

-321 SKTPAGITFLVPY
+321 SKTPSGITFLVPY

-348 EEEEAFFKRR
+348 EEEEAFFKRC

-495 NNDAAG
+495 NDDAAG
-501 ERGRDDAAEEE
+501 ERGRDDAVGEKR
-512 GRDDARTQEQGV
+512 RDDAGTQEQGV
-524 SQESSAANEKSSTQ
+524 SQKSSAANEKSSTQ
-538 TTACHEENNK
+538 ATACHEENNK

-553 WAGIGEKTESGE
+553 CAGIGEKTESGE
-565 KAGNRKGVVNG
+565 EAGNRKGVVNG
-576 EKAENLQKTMNGKN
+576 KKAENLQKTMNGKN

-602 TENGKRTENGE
+602 TENGE
-613 GAENGER
+613 G
-620 TENGERAENGERTEN
+620 
-635 EERAENG
+635 AENG

-652 ATSKGASEEKD
+652 ATSEVASEEED

>member
-1 MQHTQHRGL
+1 MQHTQYKGL
-10 ERRVSNDMNLAGRA
+10 ARQRVSND

-29 RAMSLAGRAM
+29 RAMSLAGRTM
-39 GLAERAMPEPLTF
+39 NLAGRTMLRPFSF
-52 FVIIT
+52 FFIII
-57 ALILTIA
+57 ALVLTIA
-64 SCGGREK
+64 ACGGREEK
-71 EGAVVSDE
+71 GAVVSDK

-88 SMSQPE
+88 SLSQPE

-105 LRTMPMYD
+105 LHTMPMYD

-122 NNSSNDNTK
+122 NNSSNDNAK

-143 LLTHNNEKRLAVTSV
+143 LLTHNDEKRLAVAAV

-185 LKATDKEASILN
+185 LKAADKEATILN

-250 LDDHRYT
+250 LDNHRYT

-273 AERKPERVAGGND
+273 TERKPESVAGGND
-286 WSKAMFYAV
+286 WSKAMFYAI

-310 EFYSKLLDTDL
+310 DFYSKLLDTDL
-321 SKTPAGITFLVPY
+321 SKTPSGITFLVPY

-348 EEEEAFFKRR
+348 EQEEAFFKRC

-434 RNSRTIVALVSFL
+434 RNSRAIVALVSFL

-495 NNDAAG
+495 NDDAAE
-501 ERGRDDAAEEE
+501 ERGRDDA
-512 GRDDARTQEQGV
+512 GTQEQGV

-538 TTACHEENNK
+538 ATACHEENNK

-553 WAGIGEKTESGE
+553 CAGIGEKTESGE
-565 KAGNRKGVVNG
+565 EAGNRKGVVNG
-576 EKAENLQKTMNGKN
+576 EKAENLQKTMNGEN
-590 KKDGENIENGQR
+590 KKDGENIENGER
-602 TENGKRTENGE
+602 AENGE
-613 GAENGER
+613 G

-635 EERAENG
+635 GERAENG

-652 ATSKGASEEKD
+652 ATSEGASEEED

-734 AASLLRKNTNF
+734 AAALLRKNTNF

>member
-1 MQHTQHRGL
+1 MQHTQHKGL

-24 MSLAG
+24 MNLAG
-29 RAMSLAGRAM
+29 RAMSLEGRAM
-39 GLAERAMPEPLTF
+39 GLAGRAKLGPLTF

-57 ALILTIA
+57 ALVLTIA
-64 SCGGREK
+64 SCGGREEK
-71 EGAVVSDE
+71 GAVVSDK

-88 SMSQPE
+88 SLSQPE

-105 LRTMPMYD
+105 LHTMPMYD

-122 NNSSNDNTK
+122 NNSSNDNAK

-143 LLTHNNEKRLAVTSV
+143 LLTHNDEKRLAVAAV

-185 LKATDKEASILN
+185 LKAADKEATILN

-220 SLLRRQVHT
+220 DLLRRQVHT

-235 WSDLVDMYSQKANVL
+235 WSDLVDMYSQKGNVL
-250 LDDHRYT
+250 LDNHRYT

-273 AERKPERVAGGND
+273 TERKPESVAGGND

-321 SKTPAGITFLVPY
+321 SKTPSGITFLVPY

-348 EEEEAFFKRR
+348 EQEEAFFKRC

-434 RNSRTIVALVSFL
+434 RNSRAIVALVSFL
-447 MAVLAVLFIRVMSY
+447 MAVLAVLFIRVVSY

-495 NNDAAG
+495 NDDAAEERGRDDAAG
-501 ERGRDDAAEEE
+501 ERGRDDAAEER
-512 GRDDARTQEQGV
+512 GRDDAGTQEQGV

-538 TTACHEENNK
+538 ATACHEENNK

-553 WAGIGEKTESGE
+553 CAGTGEKTESGE
-565 KAGNRKGVVNG
+565 EAGNRKGVVNG
-576 EKAENLQKTMNGKN
+576 EKAENLQKTKNGEN
-590 KKDGENIENGQR
+590 KKDGENIENG
-602 TENGKRTENGE
+602 EGTENGE

-620 TENGERAENGERTEN
+620 TENGEETK
-635 EERAENG
+635 NG

-652 ATSKGASEEKD
+652 ATSEVASEEED

>member
-1 MQHTQHRGL
+1 
-10 ERRVSNDMNLAGRA
+10 

-29 RAMSLAGRAM
+29 RAMLG
-39 GLAERAMPEPLTF
+39 PLTF

-57 ALILTIA
+57 ALVLTIA

-105 LRTMPMYD
+105 LHTMPMYD

-122 NNSSNDNTK
+122 NNSSNDNAK

-143 LLTHNNEKRLAVTSV
+143 LLTHNDEKRLAVAAV

-185 LKATDKEASILN
+185 LKAADKEATILN

-220 SLLRRQVHT
+220 SLLRRQVHA

-250 LDDHRYT
+250 LDNHRYT

-273 AERKPERVAGGND
+273 TERKPETVAGGND

-321 SKTPAGITFLVPY
+321 SKTPSGITFLVPY

-358 GRDTVDYYFV
+358 ERDTVDYYFV

-495 NNDAAG
+495 N
-501 ERGRDDAAEEE
+501 DDAAEERE
-512 GRDDARTQEQGV
+512 HDDAGTQEQV
-524 SQESSAANEKSSTQ
+524 VNKESSVTNEESSTQ
-538 TTACHEENNK
+538 ATACHEENINK

-553 WAGIGEKTESGE
+553 S
-565 KAGNRKGVVNG
+565 AGN
-576 EKAENLQKTMNGKN
+576 GK
-590 KKDGENIENGQR
+590 K
-602 TENGKRTENGE
+602 TENGE
-613 GAENGER
+613 D
-620 TENGERAENGERTEN
+620 TENGERAENGEI
-635 EERAENG
+635 AENG
-642 EDVEKKGLSV
+642 ERAESGEEAEKTGLPV
-652 ATSKGASEEKD
+652 ATGEGASEEED
-663 AAARLKDDK
+663 AVARLKDDK

-708 GTFVSLLMVFSGKP
+708 GTFVSLLMVYSGKP

>member
-1 MQHTQHRGL
+1 MQHTQHKGL
-10 ERRVSNDMNLAGRA
+10 ERRVSNDMCLAGRAMDLTGRA

-29 RAMSLAGRAM
+29 RTMGHAGRAM
-39 GLAERAMPEPLTF
+39 LRPLTF

-64 SCGGREK
+64 SCGGKEK

-143 LLTHNNEKRLAVTSV
+143 LLTHNNEKRLTVAAV

-171 CLLTAEQAITLARK
+171 CLLTAEQAITLAQK
-185 LKATDKEASILN
+185 LKAADKEASILN

-250 LDDHRYT
+250 LDNHRYT

-483 EQLAYLLASKSR
+483 EQLAYLLASKNR
-495 NNDAAG
+495 NEDAT
-501 ERGRDDAAEEE
+501 EKRGHDDA
-512 GRDDARTQEQGV
+512 GTQEQV
-524 SQESSAANEKSSTQ
+524 VNQESSATNEESSTQ
-538 TTACHEENNK
+538 ATACHEENINK

-553 WAGIGEKTESGE
+553 SAGNGKKTESGE
-565 KAGNRKGVVNG
+565 EAGNGKGV
-576 EKAENLQKTMNGKN
+576 
-590 KKDGENIENGQR
+590 
-602 TENGKRTENGE
+602 
-613 GAENGER
+613 ENGER
-620 TENGERAENGERTEN
+620 TENLQKIMNGENKKDGEDTENGERAED
-635 EERAENG
+635 G
-642 EDVEKKGLSV
+642 EDAEKTGMPV
-652 ATSKGASEEKD
+652 ATSEAASEEED

-708 GTFVSLLMVFSGKP
+708 GTFVSLLMVYSGKP

>member
-1 MQHTQHRGL
+1 MNLAGRA
-10 ERRVSNDMNLAGRA
+10 MNLAGRA

-29 RAMSLAGRAM
+29 RAMSLAGRVM
-39 GLAERAMPEPLTF
+39 GLAGRAMPGPLTF

-57 ALILTIA
+57 ALVLTIA

-143 LLTHNNEKRLAVTSV
+143 MLTHNNEKRLAVASV

-171 CLLTAEQAITLARK
+171 CLLTAEQAITLAQK
-185 LKATDKEASILN
+185 LKAADKEASILN

-250 LDDHRYT
+250 LDNHRYT

-263 DTFSEAVTTM
+263 GTFSEAVTTM
-273 AERKPERVAGGND
+273 TERKPERVAGGND

-321 SKTPAGITFLVPY
+321 SKTPSGITFLVPY

-358 GRDTVDYYFV
+358 ERDTVDYYFV

-434 RNSRTIVALVSFL
+434 RNSRAIVALVSFL

-495 NNDAAG
+495 NDDAAG
-501 ERGRDDAAEEE
+501 ERGRDDA
-512 GRDDARTQEQGV
+512 GTQEQGV

-538 TTACHEENNK
+538 ATACHEENNK

-553 WAGIGEKTESGE
+553 CAGIGEKTGSGE
-565 KAGNRKGVVNG
+565 EVGNRKGVVNG
-576 EKAENLQKTMNGKN
+576 EKAENLQKTMNGEN
-590 KKDGENIENGQR
+590 KKDGENI
-602 TENGKRTENGE
+602 
-613 GAENGER
+613 
-620 TENGERAENGERTEN
+620 ENGERAENGERTEN
-635 EERAENG
+635 G
-642 EDVEKKGLSV
+642 EDVEKKGLPV
-652 ATSKGASEEKD
+652 ATSEGASEEED

-672 SRDMFLQL
+672 SHDMFLQL

-734 AASLLRKNTNF
+734 AAALLRKNTNF

>member
-1 MQHTQHRGL
+1 MQHTQHKGL
-10 ERRVSNDMNLAGRA
+10 ERRVSNDMDLAGRAMNLAGRA
-24 MSLAG
+24 MLG
-29 RAMSLAGRAM
+29 
-39 GLAERAMPEPLTF
+39 PLTF

-57 ALILTIA
+57 ALVLTIA

-143 LLTHNNEKRLAVTSV
+143 MLTHNNEKRLAVASV

-171 CLLTAEQAITLARK
+171 CLLTAEQAITLAQK
-185 LKATDKEASILN
+185 LKAADKEASILN

-250 LDDHRYT
+250 LDNHRYT

-263 DTFSEAVTTM
+263 GTFSEAVTTM
-273 AERKPERVAGGND
+273 TEHKPESVAGGND

-358 GRDTVDYYFV
+358 ERDTVDYYFV

-434 RNSRTIVALVSFL
+434 RNSRAIVALVSFL

-495 NNDAAG
+495 NDDAAG
-501 ERGRDDAAEEE
+501 ERGHDDAAEEK
-512 GRDDARTQEQGV
+512 GRDDAGTQEQGV
-524 SQESSAANEKSSTQ
+524 SQESSATNEKSSTQ
-538 TTACHEENNK
+538 ATACHDENNK

-553 WAGIGEKTESGE
+553 CAGIGEETESGE
-565 KAGNRKGVVNG
+565 EAGNRKGVVNG
-576 EKAENLQKTMNGKN
+576 EKAENLQKTKNGEN
-590 KKDGENIENGQR
+590 KKDGENIENGER
-602 TENGKRTENGE
+602 AENGE
-613 GAENGER
+613 G

-635 EERAENG
+635 GEETKNG
-642 EDVEKKGLSV
+642 EDVEKKELSV
-652 ATSKGASEEKD
+652 ATSEGASEEED

-734 AASLLRKNTNF
+734 AAALLRKNTNF

>member
-1 MQHTQHRGL
+1 MQHTQHKGL

-24 MSLAG
+24 MGLE
-29 RAMSLAGRAM
+29 GRAM
-39 GLAERAMPEPLTF
+39 GLAGRAMLGPLTF

-57 ALILTIA
+57 ALVLTIV

-143 LLTHNNEKRLAVTSV
+143 MLTHNNEKRLTVAAV

-171 CLLTAEQAITLARK
+171 CLLTAEQAITLAQK
-185 LKATDKEASILN
+185 LKAADKEASILN

-250 LDDHRYT
+250 LDNHRYT
-257 EVAAMY
+257 EVSAMY

-495 NNDAAG
+495 NGDAA
-501 ERGRDDAAEEE
+501 EEKGRDDA
-512 GRDDARTQEQGV
+512 GTQEQGV

-538 TTACHEENNK
+538 ATACHEEKNK

-553 WAGIGEKTESGE
+553 CAGIGEKTESGE
-565 KAGNRKGVVNG
+565 EAGNRKGVVNG
-576 EKAENLQKTMNGKN
+576 EKAENLQKTKNGEN
-590 KKDGENIENGQR
+590 KKDGENIENGER
-602 TENGKRTENGE
+602 
-613 GAENGER
+613 AENGGR
-620 TENGERAENGERTEN
+620 AENGERAENGK
-635 EERAENG
+635 RAENG
-642 EDVEKKGLSV
+642 EDVKKKGLSV
-652 ATSKGASEEKD
+652 ATSEGASEEED

>member
-1 MQHTQHRGL
+1 MQHTQHKGL
-10 ERRVSNDMNLAGRA
+10 ARCVGNAMNLTGRAMGLADRA
-24 MSLAG
+24 MSLAD
-29 RAMSLAGRAM
+29 RAMGLAGRAM
-39 GLAERAMPEPLTF
+39 GLTGRAMLRPLTLFF
-52 FVIIT
+52 FVIVLT
-57 ALILTIA
+57 LTIA

-143 LLTHNNEKRLAVTSV
+143 LLTHNNEKRLAVASV

-185 LKATDKEASILN
+185 LKAADKEATILN
-197 TKAMCE
+197 TKGMCE

-250 LDDHRYT
+250 LDNHRYT

-273 AERKPERVAGGND
+273 TERKPETVAGGND

-321 SKTPAGITFLVPY
+321 SKTPSGITFLVPY

-389 LTGLRAIALNDSLS
+389 LTGLRVIALNDSLS

-434 RNSRTIVALVSFL
+434 RNSRAIVALVSFL
-447 MAVLAVLFIRVMSY
+447 LTILAVLFIRVVSY

-483 EQLAYLLASKSR
+483 EQLAYLLASKNR
-495 NNDAAG
+495 N
-501 ERGRDDAAEEE
+501 EDAAEKREH
-512 GRDDARTQEQGV
+512 DDAGTQEQV
-524 SQESSAANEKSSTQ
+524 VNKESSVTNEESSTQ
-538 TTACHEENNK
+538 AAACHEENINK

-553 WAGIGEKTESGE
+553 SAGNGKKTENGE
-565 KAGNRKGVVNG
+565 EAGNRKGVESG
-576 EKAENLQKTMNGKN
+576 ERAENLQKIMNGEN
-590 KKDGENIENGQR
+590 KKDGED
-602 TENGKRTENGE
+602 
-613 GAENGER
+613 
-620 TENGERAENGERTEN
+620 TENGERAESGEE
-635 EERAENG
+635 AE
-642 EDVEKKGLSV
+642 KTGLPV
-652 ATSKGASEEKD
+652 ATGEGASEEED
-663 AAARLKDDK
+663 AVARLKDDK

-708 GTFVSLLMVFSGKP
+708 GTFVSLLMVYSGKP

-734 AASLLRKNTNF
+734 AAALLRKNTNF

>member
-1 MQHTQHRGL
+1 
-10 ERRVSNDMNLAGRA
+10 MNLAGRA
-24 MSLAG
+24 MNLAG
-29 RAMSLAGRAM
+29 RTMNLAGRTM
-39 GLAERAMPEPLTF
+39 LKPFSF
-52 FVIIT
+52 FFIII
-57 ALILTIA
+57 ALVLTIA
-64 SCGGREK
+64 ACGGREEK
-71 EGAVVSDE
+71 GAVVSDK

-88 SMSQPE
+88 SLSQPE

-105 LRTMPMYD
+105 LHTMPMYD

-122 NNSSNDNTK
+122 NNSSNDNAK

-143 LLTHNNEKRLAVTSV
+143 LLTHNDEKRLAVAAV

-185 LKATDKEASILN
+185 LKAADKEATILN

-220 SLLRRQVHT
+220 DLLRRQVHT

-235 WSDLVDMYSQKANVL
+235 WSDLVDMYSQKGNVL
-250 LDDHRYT
+250 LDNHRYT

-273 AERKPERVAGGND
+273 TERKPESVAGGND
-286 WSKAMFYAV
+286 WSKAMFYAI

-310 EFYSKLLDTDL
+310 DFYSKLLDTDL
-321 SKTPAGITFLVPY
+321 SKTPSGITFLVPY

-348 EEEEAFFKRR
+348 EQEEAFFKRC

-434 RNSRTIVALVSFL
+434 RNSRAIVALVSFL

-495 NNDAAG
+495 NDDAAE
-501 ERGRDDAAEEE
+501 ERGRDDA
-512 GRDDARTQEQGV
+512 GTQEQGV

-538 TTACHEENNK
+538 ATACHEENNK

-553 WAGIGEKTESGE
+553 CTGTGEKTGSKEE
-565 KAGNRKGVVNG
+565 AGNRKSVVNG
-576 EKAENLQKTMNGKN
+576 EKAENLQKTMNGEN
-590 KKDGENIENGQR
+590 KKNGENI
-602 TENGKRTENGE
+602 
-613 GAENGER
+613 
-620 TENGERAENGERTEN
+620 ENGERAENGEETK
-635 EERAENG
+635 NG

-652 ATSKGASEEKD
+652 ATSEVASEEEN

-734 AASLLRKNTNF
+734 AAALLRKNTNF

>member
-1 MQHTQHRGL
+1 
-10 ERRVSNDMNLAGRA
+10 MNLAGRA
-24 MSLAG
+24 MNLAG
-29 RAMSLAGRAM
+29 RTMNLAGRTM
-39 GLAERAMPEPLTF
+39 NLAGRTMLRPFSF
-52 FVIIT
+52 FFIII
-57 ALILTIA
+57 ALVLTIA
-64 SCGGREK
+64 ACGGREK
-71 EGAVVSDE
+71 EGAVVSDK

-143 LLTHNNEKRLAVTSV
+143 MLTHNDEKRLAVASV

-185 LKATDKEASILN
+185 LKAADKEATILN

-220 SLLRRQVHT
+220 DLLRRQVHT
-229 ADTWST
+229 TDTWST

-250 LDDHRYT
+250 LDNHRYT

-273 AERKPERVAGGND
+273 TERKPESVAGGND
-286 WSKAMFYAV
+286 WSKAMFYAI

-310 EFYSKLLDTDL
+310 DFYSKLLDTDL
-321 SKTPAGITFLVPY
+321 SKTPSGITFLVPY

-348 EEEEAFFKRR
+348 EQEEAFFKRC
-358 GRDTVDYYFV
+358 GRDTIDYYFV

-418 DSKHKDMRI
+418 DSKHKDIRI

-447 MAVLAVLFIRVMSY
+447 MAVLAVLFIRVVSY

-495 NNDAAG
+495 NDDAAE
-501 ERGRDDAAEEE
+501 ERGRDDAAEEK
-512 GRDDARTQEQGV
+512 GHDDAGTQEQGV

-538 TTACHEENNK
+538 ATACHEENNK

-553 WAGIGEKTESGE
+553 CAETGEKTESGE
-565 KAGNRKGVVNG
+565 EVGNRRKGVVNG
-576 EKAENLQKTMNGKN
+576 EKAENLQKITNGEN
-590 KKDGENIENGQR
+590 KKDGENIENG
-602 TENGKRTENGE
+602 EETENGE
-613 GAENGER
+613 G
-620 TENGERAENGERTEN
+620 T
-635 EERAENG
+635 ENG
-642 EDVEKKGLSV
+642 EDVEKKGMSV
-652 ATSKGASEEKD
+652 ATSEGASEEED

-672 SRDMFLQL
+672 SHDMFLQL

-701 ALLGVDK
+701 ALLGVVK

-734 AASLLRKNTNF
+734 AAALLRKNTNF

>member
-1 MQHTQHRGL
+1 MQHTQHKGL
-10 ERRVSNDMNLAGRA
+10 ERRVSNDM
-24 MSLAG
+24 SLAG
-29 RAMSLAGRAM
+29 RAMSLEGRAM
-39 GLAERAMPEPLTF
+39 LGPLTF

-57 ALILTIA
+57 ALVLTIA

-71 EGAVVSDE
+71 EGAVVSDK

-143 LLTHNNEKRLAVTSV
+143 MLTHNNEKRLAVASV

-171 CLLTAEQAITLARK
+171 CLLTAEQAITLAQK
-185 LKATDKEASILN
+185 LKAADKEASILN

-250 LDDHRYT
+250 LDNHRYT

-273 AERKPERVAGGND
+273 TEHKPESVAGGND

-358 GRDTVDYYFV
+358 ERDTVDYYFV

-434 RNSRTIVALVSFL
+434 RNSRAIVALVSFL

-495 NNDAAG
+495 NDDAAE
-501 ERGRDDAAEEE
+501 ERGRDDA
-512 GRDDARTQEQGV
+512 GTQEQGV

-538 TTACHEENNK
+538 ATACHEENNK

-553 WAGIGEKTESGE
+553 CAGIGEKTESGE
-565 KAGNRKGVVNG
+565 EAGNRKGVVNG
-576 EKAENLQKTMNGKN
+576 EKAENLQKTMNGEN
-590 KKDGENIENGQR
+590 KKDGENIENG
-602 TENGKRTENGE
+602 
-613 GAENGER
+613 
-620 TENGERAENGERTEN
+620 
-635 EERAENG
+635 ERAENG

-652 ATSKGASEEKD
+652 ATSEGASEEED

>member
-1 MQHTQHRGL
+1 MQHTQHKGL
-10 ERRVSNDMNLAGRA
+10 ERRVSNDMDLAGRA
-24 MSLAG
+24 MLG
-29 RAMSLAGRAM
+29 
-39 GLAERAMPEPLTF
+39 PLTF

-79 KKIEQIKSI
+79 KKVEQIKSI

-143 LLTHNNEKRLAVTSV
+143 LLTHNNEKRLAVASV

-185 LKATDKEASILN
+185 LKAADKEASILN

-212 LRSFDSGI
+212 LHSFDSGI

-418 DSKHKDMRI
+418 DSKHKDIRI

-495 NNDAAG
+495 NDDAAV

-512 GRDDARTQEQGV
+512 GRDDARTQEQGI

-538 TTACHEENNK
+538 ATACHEGNNK
-548 KVETE
+548 KVKTE

-576 EKAENLQKTMNGKN
+576 EKAENLQKTMNGEN
-590 KKDGENIENGQR
+590 KKDDENIENG
-602 TENGKRTENGE
+602 
-613 GAENGER
+613 ER
-620 TENGERAENGERTEN
+620 TKNGERAENGERT
-635 EERAENG
+635 ENG

-652 ATSKGASEEKD
+652 ATSEEASEEED

>member
-1 MQHTQHRGL
+1 MQHTQHKGL
-10 ERRVSNDMNLAGRA
+10 ERRVSNDMNLTGRAMGLTGRAIGLADRA

-29 RAMSLAGRAM
+29 RAMSLADRAMGLAGRAM
-39 GLAERAMPEPLTF
+39 GLTGRAMLRPLTLFF
-52 FVIIT
+52 FVIVLT
-57 ALILTIA
+57 LTIA
-64 SCGGREK
+64 SCGGSGEG
-71 EGAVVSDE
+71 GAVVSD
-79 KKIEQIKSI
+79 KKKVEQIKSI

-143 LLTHNNEKRLAVTSV
+143 LLTHNDEKRLAVATV

-185 LKATDKEASILN
+185 LKAADKEATILN
-197 TKAMCE
+197 TKGMCE

-220 SLLRRQVHT
+220 GLLRRQVHT

-250 LDDHRYT
+250 LDNHRYT

-273 AERKPERVAGGND
+273 TERKPETVAGGND

-321 SKTPAGITFLVPY
+321 SKTPSGITFLVPY

-389 LTGLRAIALNDSLS
+389 LTGLRVIALNDSLS

-434 RNSRTIVALVSFL
+434 RNSRAIVALVSFL
-447 MAVLAVLFIRVMSY
+447 LTILAVLFIRVVSY

-483 EQLAYLLASKSR
+483 EQLAYLLASKNR
-495 NNDAAG
+495 N
-501 ERGRDDAAEEE
+501 EDAAEKREH
-512 GRDDARTQEQGV
+512 DDAGTQEQVV
-524 SQESSAANEKSSTQ
+524 SQESPVTNEESSTQ
-538 TTACHEENNK
+538 ATACHEENINK
-548 KVETE
+548 KVEME
-553 WAGIGEKTESGE
+553 SAGNGKKTESGE
-565 KAGNRKGVVNG
+565 EAGNRKGVESG
-576 EKAENLQKTMNGKN
+576 ERAENLQKIMNGEN
-590 KKDGENIENGQR
+590 KKDGED
-602 TENGKRTENGE
+602 
-613 GAENGER
+613 
-620 TENGERAENGERTEN
+620 TENGERAESGEE
-635 EERAENG
+635 AE
-642 EDVEKKGLSV
+642 KTGLPV
-652 ATSKGASEEKD
+652 ATGEGASEEED
-663 AAARLKDDK
+663 AVARLKDDK

-708 GTFVSLLMVFSGKP
+708 GTFVSLLMVYSGKP

>member
-1 MQHTQHRGL
+1 MQHTQHKGL
-10 ERRVSNDMNLAGRA
+10 ARCIGNAMNLAGRA
-24 MSLAG
+24 MGLAD

-39 GLAERAMPEPLTF
+39 GLAGRAMGLTGRARLRPLTF

-57 ALILTIA
+57 ALVLTIA
-64 SCGGREK
+64 SCGGRGK
-71 EGAVVSDE
+71 GGAVVSD
-79 KKIEQIKSI
+79 KKKVEQIKSI

-143 LLTHNNEKRLAVTSV
+143 LLTHNDEKRLAVATV

-185 LKATDKEASILN
+185 LKAADKEATILN
-197 TKAMCE
+197 TKGMCE

-250 LDDHRYT
+250 LDNHRYT

-263 DTFSEAVTTM
+263 DTFNEAVTTM
-273 AERKPERVAGGND
+273 TERKPETVAGGND

-321 SKTPAGITFLVPY
+321 SKTPSGITFLVPY

-389 LTGLRAIALNDSLS
+389 LTGLRVIALNDSLS

-434 RNSRTIVALVSFL
+434 RNSRAIVALVSFL

-483 EQLAYLLASKSR
+483 EQLAYLLASKNR
-495 NNDAAG
+495 N
-501 ERGRDDAAEEE
+501 EDAAEKREH
-512 GRDDARTQEQGV
+512 DDAGTQKQV
-524 SQESSAANEKSSTQ
+524 VNKESSVTNEESSTQ
-538 TTACHEENNK
+538 ATACHEENINK

-553 WAGIGEKTESGE
+553 SAGNGKKTESGE
-565 KAGNRKGVVNG
+565 EAGNRKGVESG
-576 EKAENLQKTMNGKN
+576 ERAENLQKIMNGEN
-590 KKDGENIENGQR
+590 KKDGED
-602 TENGKRTENGE
+602 
-613 GAENGER
+613 
-620 TENGERAENGERTEN
+620 TENGERAESGEE
-635 EERAENG
+635 AE
-642 EDVEKKGLSV
+642 KTGLPV
-652 ATSKGASEEKD
+652 ATGEGASEEED
-663 AAARLKDDK
+663 AVARLKDDK

-701 ALLGVDK
+701 TLLGVDK
-708 GTFVSLLMVFSGKP
+708 GTFVSLLMVYSGKP